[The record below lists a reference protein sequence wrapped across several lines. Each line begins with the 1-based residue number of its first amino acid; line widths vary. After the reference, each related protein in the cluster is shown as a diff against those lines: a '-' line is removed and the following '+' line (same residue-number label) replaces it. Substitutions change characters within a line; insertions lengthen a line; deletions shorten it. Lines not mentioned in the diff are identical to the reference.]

1 MLGYG
6 RGSRCRSPLDLWH
19 RVAERRALELMKQE
33 GPMTSELAFEAAM
46 ELCDLA
52 TIPEHDPVR
61 DREIA
66 DARALWA
73 KLKQSWAAKLA

>member
-1 MLGYG
+1 
-6 RGSRCRSPLDLWH
+6 
-19 RVAERRALELMKQE
+19 MKQE

-52 TIPEHDPVR
+52 AIPEHDPVR

-73 KLKQSWAAKLA
+73 KLKKPWAAKLA